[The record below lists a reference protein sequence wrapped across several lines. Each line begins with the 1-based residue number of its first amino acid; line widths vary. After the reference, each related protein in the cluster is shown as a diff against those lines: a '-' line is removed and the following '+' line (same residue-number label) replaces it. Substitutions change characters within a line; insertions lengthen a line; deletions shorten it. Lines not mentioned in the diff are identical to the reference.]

1 MALTG
6 LVRRKPLACYF
17 ALVYLVSGVA
27 LVVLGL
33 PKLDGAGGRQMLSL
47 VMFPVMVA
55 GVGLVGVAL
64 TAMTG
69 GARACVGCA
78 PGSAARSGGGGWLF
92 CSSPRRGSWPCSA
105 ACR

>member
-1 MALTG
+1 MPLIG

-33 PKLDGAGGRQMLSL
+33 PKLDGAGGRQMLAL

-55 GVGLVGVAL
+55 EPTWPGL
-64 TAMTG
+64 
-69 GARACVGCA
+69 R
-78 PGSAARSGGGGWLF
+78 
-92 CSSPRRGSWPCSA
+92 
-105 ACR
+105 